1 LIDYDRNAWFRV
13 TFAWVGTVLPYVLT
27 RVMLL
32 TVISLLVLG
41 IYEFFVPAQNGQKPA
56 LDPLGHQILGVALG
70 MLIVFRTNS
79 SHNRFWEARSL
90 WGMMVNTTRSLAR
103 AAAAFAPPGDELARL
118 IGAYVVM
125 VREQLRGNKDPEVLR
140 PLVPGR
146 VLGRLRNANNPAS
159 VLAGLMS
166 EWIVQRLRSGQI
178 DTITAT
184 HMENLICKLLD
195 CQGGCEK
202 ILKTPLPFVYSA
214 LIKQALLLYLATLP
228 FVLVPRM
235 GFMGVVIVAGVSLC
249 MLGIE
254 EAGVEI
260 ESPFGLDDNHLP
272 LESICAMISRDASD
286 LAEMVGP
293 EAGGAS
299 EKELSEPQVRGIIK
313 S

>member
-1 LIDYDRNAWFRV
+1 MIDYDRNAWFRV
-13 TFAWVGTVLPYVLT
+13 SFAWAGTVLPFVLT
-27 RVMLL
+27 RVMVL
-32 TVISLLVLG
+32 TVVSLLVLLA
-41 IYEFFVPAQNGQKPA
+41 YEFVPEQKGGKPA
-56 LDPLGHQILGVALG
+56 LDPLGHQVLGVALG

-90 WGMMVNTTRSLAR
+90 WGLMVNTTRSLAR
-103 AAAAFAPPGDELARL
+103 AAAAFAPPGDEMARL

-125 VREQLRGNKDPEVLR
+125 VREQLRGHMDPEVLR

-146 VLGRLRNANNPAS
+146 VLVRLREASNPAS

-166 EWIVQRLRSGQI
+166 EWIVSRQRAGQI
-178 DTITAT
+178 DSIVAT
-184 HMENLICKLLD
+184 HMEALVCKLLD

-202 ILKTPLPFVYSA
+202 ILKTPLPFVYAA

-228 FVLVPRM
+228 FVLVPKM
-235 GFMGVVIVAGVSLC
+235 GCMGVIIVAGVSLC

-272 LESICAMISRDASD
+272 LEKICATISRDAAD
-286 LAEMVGP
+286 LATMIGQEKAP
-293 EAGGAS
+293 ELPEGQ
-299 EKELSEPQVRGIIK
+299 PQSTMK